1 MATANETV
9 LKVLNHMNEKI
20 NSVGGV
26 VDSWSDENGNWYRVY
41 KDGWIEQ
48 GGYSIS
54 NTTNRS
60 VTFPV
65 QMEKPLGVS
74 FADVRHDAKLYP
86 NFIQRASS
94 DVFDIESVRLTATG
108 FQCFNDRNSGIFWRA
123 FGYKEGN

>member
-1 MATANETV
+1 MATANDTV
-9 LKVLNHMNEKI
+9 KKVLDNLNQRI
-20 NSVGGV
+20 SSVGGV

-65 QMEKPLGVS
+65 QMAKPLGVS
-74 FADVRHDAKLYP
+74 FADVRHDAAYYP
-86 NFIQRASS
+86 NYIQRVPSS
-94 DVFDIESVRLTATG
+94 GFDISNVNLTSTG